1 MSNVKISMETTRNKL
16 PEKVE
21 VFFKDLSNYLD
32 TKILYYG
39 SVQRSDYFEGM
50 SDIDVDIFTDNTNS
64 IMNKLQH
71 FLNVSRNQFKKIVW
85 RLNYNNQVVYG
96 NKIFYKS
103 PSNNFKVEFSIY
115 DEKYKEGVLREHLKK
130 TVLPFYAIWMLTTI
144 KFLHYQLN
152 LLDKNNF
159 TYLKRKIMTFGIG
172 LPDDEFVVLESI

>member
-1 MSNVKISMETTRNKL
+1 LSNVKISMETTRNKL

-21 VFFKDLSNYLD
+21 VFFKDLSDYLD

-39 SVQRSDYFEGM
+39 SVQRADYFEGM

-96 NKIFYKS
+96 NKIF
-103 PSNNFKVEFSIY
+103 
-115 DEKYKEGVLREHLKK
+115 
-130 TVLPFYAIWMLTTI
+130 
-144 KFLHYQLN
+144 
-152 LLDKNNF
+152 
-159 TYLKRKIMTFGIG
+159 
-172 LPDDEFVVLESI
+172 